1 MKRYVLILA
10 ILVTVFLA
18 GCYHSDTNENQVN
31 KSGDN
36 VYEFSQEKKTSG
48 DVLEDLPLQETSGE
62 KFISFKYTSFDDM
75 KNQNIIPQEV
85 KIGEY
90 YDIGKIKI
98 GNNIYDLKY
107 VREENKDSEDGTYYA
122 LHDVLQFYKD
132 NIEILELDIG
142 INDTGMYEFE
152 PDYTKEISVFKDKY
166 LVTVSTNNK
175 GDTLQYLKIYDENLA
190 DQMYNK
196 SLNQYIESYFGGIIV
211 SSRYEDYYSIQ
222 DANIIF
228 VNNGYYENGECAK
241 ITYCLSEENGSFK
254 VEILEKT
261 ADGYMGDAGRT

>member
-10 ILVTVFLA
+10 ILVIVFLA
-18 GCYHSDTNENQVN
+18 GCYHSNTNENQVN

-36 VYEFSQEKKTSG
+36 VYELSQEEKTSG
-48 DVLEDLPLQETSGE
+48 DVLEDLPLQESSGE
-62 KFISFKYTSFDDM
+62 NFISFKYTSFDDM

-85 KIGEY
+85 KIGEH

-98 GNNIYDLKY
+98 GNSIYDLKY
-107 VREENKDSEDGTYYA
+107 VREEHKDSENETYYA

-142 INDTGMYEFE
+142 ISDTGMYEFE

-166 LVTVSTNNK
+166 LVTVSTNNN
-175 GDTLQYLKIYDENLA
+175 GDTMQCLKIYDENLA

-196 SLNQYIESYFGGIIV
+196 SLNQYIVSYFGGIIV
-211 SSRYEDYYSIQ
+211 SSMYEDYYSIQ

-228 VNNGYYENGECAK
+228 VNNGYYENDGAK

-254 VEILEKT
+254 VEILEET